1 MKENIS
7 YHIKQA
13 PRMFEHVIKQI
24 IKLIT
29 SEQIAKG
36 SKIPTER
43 NLSVLLNVSRSSI
56 REGIRILELLGY
68 LDSRQG
74 EGTFV
79 TNPPPFLIPCQ
90 VFNQQLDSKSLTQ
103 YYDIFLMCSKQIA
116 MVALHDD
123 ELIMKVSLNKT
134 FQNYTQ
140 NFWEDFA
147 NWIKYLGAQ
156 LLNPYFISLWLNTYE
171 ILLENGYFLKLNDS
185 VQINTLS
192 DALLERNETKLME
205 LFQILSAAGYN
216 LN

>member
-1 MKENIS
+1 VKENIN
-7 YHIKQA
+7 YQIKQA
-13 PRMFEHVIKQI
+13 PRMFEQVIKQI
-24 IKLIT
+24 VKLIS

-43 NLSVLLNVSRSSI
+43 NLSVMLEVSRSSI
-56 REGIRILELLGY
+56 REGIRVLELLGY

-79 TNPPPFLIPCQ
+79 TNPPPFLIPCR
-90 VFNQQLDSKSLTQ
+90 VYNQQLDSKNLTH

-116 MVALHDD
+116 MVALLDD

-134 FQNYTQ
+134 FPNFTQ

-147 NWIKYLGAQ
+147 DWFKYLGTQ
-156 LLNPYFISLWLNTYE
+156 LHNSYYLSLWLNTYE
-171 ILLENGYFLKLNDS
+171 ILLENEYFLKLNES
-185 VQINTLS
+185 VQINTLV
-192 DALLERNETKLME
+192 DAILERNETKLSE
-205 LFQILSAAGYN
+205 LFQILSKASYH